1 MVPRLMPIDLSHL
14 SFWDQVL
21 MLHDL
26 LPFIH
31 HFALS
36 IADVGCVRGHLFS
49 VDLKHDRTF

>member
-1 MVPRLMPIDLSHL
+1 MPIDLSHL